1 MTNDVICYSIFIHF
15 TSGGLVLVIAFVHVE
30 AECLNVMMILCTC
43 NFYLLLD
50 HLICK
55 HSLAYVSL
63 HHCSKNA
70 T

>member
-1 MTNDVICYSIFIHF
+1 MTNDVICYSIFVHF

-55 HSLAYVSL
+55 HS
-63 HHCSKNA
+63 
-70 T
+70 